1 MIKIKSERER
11 LESQL
16 KVMKITERIFP
27 SDANFLLVKV
37 NNAAAIYTAL
47 VEKNI
52 IVRNR
57 TSVVKNCL
65 RITVGTRSENNK
77 LIKGLKSISI

>member
-1 MIKIKSERER
+1 LEKI
-11 LESQL
+11 
-16 KVMKITERIFP
+16 KITETIFP

-37 NNAAAIYTAL
+37 RNATSIYNSL

-57 TSVVKNCL
+57 TSVVNNCL

-77 LIKGLKSISI
+77 LIKELKSISL